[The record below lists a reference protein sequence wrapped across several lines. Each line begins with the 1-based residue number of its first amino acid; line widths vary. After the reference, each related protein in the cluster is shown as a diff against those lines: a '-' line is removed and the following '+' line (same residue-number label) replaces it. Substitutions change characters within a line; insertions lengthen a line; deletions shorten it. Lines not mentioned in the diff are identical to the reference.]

1 MGGARV
7 EQEFR
12 DGQARD
18 RNRQQREMREVLIE
32 SWPPPHLVV
41 SEDSL
46 WGCFCRETHFY
57 HDLCNPQH
65 LLFLRFFFFF
75 FKVLFQT
82 LFEVNAQN
90 VQKSRETVFWL
101 LIFPPFPFAPV
112 FSPLGGGGTVG
123 CCLLPKEGDG
133 FSIVNV
139 SNWTFGPCFFL
150 QLIQSPVKI
159 LIPSKV
165 SQP

>member
-112 FSPLGGGGTVG
+112 FSPLGGGGY
-123 CCLLPKEGDG
+123 CRML
-133 FSIVNV
+133 S
-139 SNWTFGPCFFL
+139 
-150 QLIQSPVKI
+150 SPQRGRR
-159 LIPSKV
+159 LFNC
-165 SQP
+165 